1 MWGGELAPLSTKMG
15 GFVLF
20 AIHYG
25 RAGHRAR
32 GPKAAGPGQ
41 FGAFSFRPYCRA
53 RATGP
58 RPQGQ
63 SLGQTLSQTLG
74 RSSQIRGPFFYPYF
88 GSHLISGPGHRA
100 KGHRSR
106 SPGQRSPG
114 QIRGPIFLPCL
125 WGSLSQ
131 SQFFGAVCLW
141 WDPQPSDL
149 SACQALS
156 LPKLRAKKKGP
167 I

>member
-15 GFVLF
+15 GFALF
-20 AIHYG
+20 TIHYG
-25 RAGHRAR
+25 RAGHTGHRAKGCR
-32 GPKAAGPGQ
+32 AWAIWVLC
-41 FGAFSFRPYCRA
+41 FRPYCRA

-74 RSSQIRGPFFYPYF
+74 RSSQIRGPFFSPYF

-106 SPGQRSPG
+106 SPAQSRTA
-114 QIRGPIFLPCL
+114 QIRGPYFRSLF

-131 SQFFGAVCLW
+131 S
-141 WDPQPSDL
+141 
-149 SACQALS
+149 
-156 LPKLRAKKKGP
+156 
-167 I
+167 